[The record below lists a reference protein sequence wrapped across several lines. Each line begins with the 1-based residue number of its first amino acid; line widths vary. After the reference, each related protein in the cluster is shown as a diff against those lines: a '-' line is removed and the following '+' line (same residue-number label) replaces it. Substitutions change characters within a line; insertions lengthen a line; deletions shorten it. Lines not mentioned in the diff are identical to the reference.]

1 MPSSKPMTRAEA
13 ALRDHAMTYPQAKEE
28 FPWDHRAIKVKGKI
42 FLILSGPDGILNVT
56 VKLPE
61 SGPHALG
68 LPFTEPTGYGLG
80 KSGWVTASFA
90 ARDSVPLDMLR
101 EWIDESYRAIAPK
114 KLVAS
119 LEAEGEPEP
128 KPKRARKRKRS

>member
-1 MPSSKPMTRAEA
+1 MPARKPQARAEM
-13 ALRDHAMTYPQAKEE
+13 ALRDYAMTYPQATED
-28 FPWDHRAIKVKGKI
+28 FPWDHRAIKVKGKM

-80 KSGWVTASFA
+80 KSGWVTASFGA
-90 ARDSVPLDMLR
+90 KDTVPLEMIR
-101 EWIDESYRAIAPK
+101 EWIDESYRAVAPK
-114 KLVAS
+114 RLVAA
-119 LEAEGEPEP
+119 LEGGGEPEQ
-128 KPKRARKRKRS
+128 KPKRKKK